1 MILLHG
7 TCLLC
12 TSDLE
17 EHGANICNAR
27 VQSLSVLVTVGH
39 REKTGDSKGLVS
51 LQEASVFYSLYSFN
65 SNPISILLFCCA
77 ADFPSLPCLKC
88 LDMRS
93 VISPCK

>member
-17 EHGANICNAR
+17 GHGANICNAR

-39 REKTGDSKGLVS
+39 REGEDGGFKGFGFIARS
-51 LQEASVFYSLYSFN
+51 QC
-65 SNPISILLFCCA
+65 LLF
-77 ADFPSLPCLKC
+77 FVLL
-88 LDMRS
+88 
-93 VISPCK
+93 